1 MVKRKEEIEDSLK
14 LLLPGAIYDYFILS
28 LYNKNRVDR
37 INLSRFSDYEISKRK
52 EIPLFDIVH
61 CCGNMFYGGSK
72 PMLW

>member
-1 MVKRKEEIEDSLK
+1 MEYLGDSIPKETSGKGLV
-14 LLLPGAIYDYFILS
+14 S
-28 LYNKNRVDR
+28 RRSRTQKNRVDR

-52 EIPLFDIVH
+52 EIPLFDIVL